1 MEEARLAVKSRRFME
16 EAGRLTGERSE
27 WKDSL
32 LLFVLEIFTQVCL
45 PLMVVVGAG
54 WLMDRKFS
62 LHLES
67 LVKLNLYLLVPAFIF
82 ARIIDTPLGGREA
95 GMVMLS
101 VFTVLILC
109 GLISSLISAALG
121 LETAT
126 RKAHALASMLGNSGN
141 FGIPL
146 VTLAFGQE
154 AAAVQVYVL
163 VTMNIS
169 TFTVGVF
176 LANSTSTGGWR
187 GHLRALKAT
196 LRQPSLYALAAAALC
211 KTFSVPVQT
220 IGWLWEP
227 VDMIAAALVGFAL
240 LTLGVQLSQTQPAP
254 LRAPLVSA
262 LSIRL
267 LLAPVLAWMLTAFIP
282 LEPAAQMVLILAAG
296 APVAVNS
303 ALLAHEFGG
312 DRRFATASV
321 FYSTLLSMITVTVI
335 LAVLKRGM

>member
-1 MEEARLAVKSRRFME
+1 MGG
-16 EAGRLTGERSE
+16 GRLTVERGE

-32 LLFVLEIFTQVCL
+32 LLFMLEIFTQVCL
-45 PLMVVVGAG
+45 PLIVVVGAG
-54 WLMDRKFS
+54 WLMDRKFG
-62 LHLES
+62 LQLET
-67 LVKLNLYLLVPAFIF
+67 LVKLNLYLFVPAFIF
-82 ARIIDTPLGGREA
+82 ARVIDTPLGGSEA
-95 GMVMLS
+95 AWVMFS
-101 VFTVLILC
+101 VFGVLILC
-109 GLISSLISAALG
+109 GVISGMVSAALK

-146 VTLAFGQE
+146 VTLAFGEE

-176 LANSTSTGGWR
+176 LANSNAADGWR
-187 GHLRALKAT
+187 SHLNALKAT
-196 LRQPSLYALAAAALC
+196 LRQPSLYALAAAAVC
-211 KTFSVPVQT
+211 KAFDLPVQKV
-220 IGWLWEP
+220 GWLWEP

-240 LTLGVQLSQTQPAP
+240 LTLGVQLSQTTPAP
-254 LRAPLVSA
+254 MRAPLISA
-262 LSIRL
+262 LGIRL
-267 LLAPVLAWMLTAFIP
+267 LLAPVLAWVFTLFVP
-282 LEPAAQMVLILAAG
+282 LPPAAQMVLILAAG

-321 FYSTLLSMITVTVI
+321 FYSTLLSMVTVTLI
-335 LAVLKRGM
+335 LGWLKAAF